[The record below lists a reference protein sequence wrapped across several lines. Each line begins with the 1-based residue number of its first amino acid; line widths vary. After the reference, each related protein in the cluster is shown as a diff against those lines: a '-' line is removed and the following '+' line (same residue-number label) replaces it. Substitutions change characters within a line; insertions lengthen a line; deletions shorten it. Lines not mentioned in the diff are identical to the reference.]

1 LRVGLAVGIQDIET
15 GMGLTQQQRL
25 IHDPNHFPARQL
37 FILALVRVAE
47 PIALTSIFPYAWKL
61 VLHYH
66 VGKKEDA
73 AFWAGILIAAF
84 SLSEALTG
92 MAWGSL
98 SDRVGRKRVLIF
110 GCVGTLLS
118 LLIVGFA
125 PNFWIALLGRVLG
138 GLLNGNIGVIQ
149 TMVGELVTN
158 PKHEPKA
165 FAVMPFVWSIGTII
179 GPSIGGLFADPAR
192 NFPSMFSADG
202 IFARF
207 PYLLPNL
214 LCAVL
219 MGFSIV
225 AAYFFLVETHPDM
238 QPWSTQQDLD
248 CSSAVTPLLPAS
260 GAMANAPADL
270 STESYGT
277 FDSVTITN
285 NAERNSKSANSSRS
299 SSPRRQKVFTKNVIM
314 LIIALGI
321 FTYHSMTFDHLMPIF
336 FQDARVEPASEISGG
351 LGLKIKDVGV
361 IMSVNGII
369 AMFVQGL
376 IFPYMASWLGVWP
389 LFVLVTIGHPLAY
402 FVMPYLVMLPEAWL
416 HTGIYAALFLRNF
429 FTILAYPLLLI
440 LIKEAA
446 PSPSHLG
453 KINGLAAST
462 GGACRTIASPVGGI
476 LYGLGSQMHFTAIA
490 WWASAFVA
498 ILGACQIPWIDRQKD
513 KTAHVRTAA
522 AWADEEH
529 DYKDDLVTIK
539 VEEINEDD
547 Y

>member
-1 LRVGLAVGIQDIET
+1 
-15 GMGLTQQQRL
+15 MGLTQQQRPL
-25 IHDPNHFPARQL
+25 RDPSHFPATQL
-37 FILALVRVAE
+37 FILALVRLAE

-61 VLHYH
+61 VLYYN
-66 VGKKEDA
+66 VGNKDDA

-84 SLSEALTG
+84 SLSEAMTG
-92 MAWGSL
+92 MLWGSL
-98 SDRVGRKRVLIF
+98 SDRIGRKKVLIF
-110 GCVGTLLS
+110 GSIGTLLS

-125 PNFWIALLGRVLG
+125 PNFWVALIGRILG

-165 FAVMPFVWSIGTII
+165 FAIMPFVWSIGTII
-179 GPSIGGLFADPAR
+179 GPSIGGIFAEPAR
-192 NFPSMFSADG
+192 NFPSVFSSDG
-202 IFARF
+202 IFATF

-214 LCAVL
+214 LCAIL
-219 MGFSIV
+219 MGLSIF

-238 QPWSTQQDLD
+238 QPWSTQEDLD
-248 CSSAVTPLLPAS
+248 CSSAITPLMPAT

-285 NAERNSKSANSSRS
+285 NAEHERKSANSSRS
-299 SSPRRQKVFTKNVIM
+299 SSPRRQKVFTKNVVM

-336 FQDARVEPASEISGG
+336 FQDARVQPASELSGG
-351 LGLKIKDVGV
+351 LGLKTQDVGV
-361 IMSVNGII
+361 IMSMNGVI
-369 AMFVQGL
+369 ALIVQGL
-376 IFPYMASWLGVWP
+376 IFPYMASWLGVWR
-389 LFVLVTIGHPLAY
+389 LFVFVTIGHPIVY
-402 FVMPYLVMLPEAWL
+402 FLMPYLVILPTNWL
-416 HTGIYAALFLRNF
+416 HFGIYTELFLRNF
-429 FTILAYPLLLI
+429 FSILVYPLLLI

-490 WWASAFVA
+490 WWVSAFVA
-498 ILGACQIPWIDRQKD
+498 ILGACQIPFIDRQKN

-522 AWADEEH
+522 AWCDEEA
-529 DYKDDLVTIK
+529 DLKDDIVSIK
-539 VEEINEDD
+539 VEEVYEVDSD
-547 Y
+547 LDSESTL